1 VATKKTA
8 SSTAKSSASKAAKK
22 VTKKATK
29 PTKKATKKVTK
40 TVAKKAVLR
49 DRLPTASTVWLEIG
63 PIWLERHPS
72 KPRELLVREVH
83 SRRIQEP

>member
-1 VATKKTA
+1 MATKKT
-8 SSTAKSSASKAAKK
+8 AAKK

-40 TVAKKAVLR
+40 TVAKKAVLK
-49 DRLPTASTVWLEIG
+49 DRLPSASTVWLEIG

-72 KPRELLVREVH
+72 KPRELIVREVH

>member
-8 SSTAKSSASKAAKK
+8 KATAKSSAKK

-29 PTKKATKKVTK
+29 VTKKAPKKVAKKATK

-49 DRLPTASTVWLEIG
+49 DQLPSASTVWVEIG

-72 KPRELLVREVH
+72 RPRELIVREVH
-83 SRRIQEP
+83 SRRVQEP